1 VTSFRKY
8 FCVMRIAL
16 AERLVYR
23 TDFFLGTLMRFAPM
37 VTTILLWRAI
47 YQGSTTQEYDGLT
60 YQNVVAYYLLTMVS
74 RAFSSMPGL
83 SGGIARDV
91 REGTIQK
98 YLIQPIDQVAY
109 LLMTRLAHK
118 LVYYAVAAAPYA
130 IVFYLCRGFF
140 AGWPGTV
147 EFAAGLA
154 SLVMAFFLGFFFEVS
169 VGLLAFWFLEISSLL
184 FVVMSL
190 NYFLSGHMVP
200 LELMP
205 DGIEQVMRLLPFQYL
220 AYFPAMALLG
230 QIERPDLAAGLAAQL
245 GWTIGFAVLC
255 RVLYRRGLRRYSA
268 FGG

>member
-1 VTSFRKY
+1 MTSFRKY
-8 FCVMRIAL
+8 ICVLRIAL

-47 YQGSTTQEYDGLT
+47 YQGSTTREYDGLT
-60 YQNVVAYYLLTMVS
+60 YHNIVAYYLLTMVS

-83 SGGIARDV
+83 SGSIARDV

-98 YLIQPIDQVAY
+98 YLIQPIDQISY
-109 LLMTRLAHK
+109 LFMTRLAHK
-118 LVYYAVAAAPYA
+118 LIYYAIAAAPYA

-140 AGWPGTV
+140 AGWPEPV
-147 EFAAGLA
+147 DFAAGVA
-154 SLVMAFFLGFFFEVS
+154 SLVMAFLLGFFFEVS

-184 FVVMSL
+184 FIVMSL
-190 NYFLSGHMVP
+190 NYFLSGHMAP

-205 DGIEQVMRLLPFQYL
+205 DGIERVMRLLPFQYL
-220 AYFPAMALLG
+220 AYFPAMTLLG
-230 QIERPDLAAGLAAQL
+230 KIDRAELAAGLVVQL
-245 GWTIGFAVLC
+245 AWTIGFVVLS
-255 RVLYRRGLRRYSA
+255 RFLYRRGLRRYSA